1 MKLIH
6 RYILTETLPLFGLC
20 LVAFTFLF
28 IMNKMFSWLDLILN
42 KGVPFWD
49 ALMLYLNTI
58 PLFMMMTVPM
68 AMLVAVLLALSRLG
82 SDLEVTALKGSGV
95 HVGHLIVPLL
105 FFGAATTLFM
115 LYFNDRILPASN
127 YSLKKRYF
135 EIVQQKANVAI
146 KERVFIDAFAGYQ
159 FYIDSQT
166 PDGLLQDI
174 KIFSQPYGHTA
185 LWTTAAKSGRITT
198 DPKTFEVNLRLYD
211 GFQSFLTPKQPE
223 VYNRMYFKTQVLRL
237 GLENNLGRLGEV
249 QKDFNEMSLGELR
262 TALGQCESPHKG
274 RALRLRSEYQ
284 KRLSL
289 PFACLAVTW
298 FAAPLGL
305 LFRRRGFIAF
315 TFGIL
320 MVFIYYLVF
329 IISEVSSLN
338 GHIAPEYGL
347 WIANVVFLALGWV
360 LYRLAVHERQAF
372 AFLHRKRAGEPA

>member
-1 MKLIH
+1 LKLIH

-115 LYFNDRILPASN
+115 LYFNDRISGLQLLLEEAVFRDRPTESQRRHQRAGLYRRLRGLPVLYRQPDAG
-127 YSLKKRYF
+127 RF
-135 EIVQQKANVAI
+135 VA
-146 KERVFIDAFAGYQ
+146 RH
-159 FYIDSQT
+159 
-166 PDGLLQDI
+166 QDL
-174 KIFSQPYGHTA
+174 SQPTA
-185 LWTTAAKSGRITT
+185 TPRLDHRAKSGRITT

-223 VYNRMYFKTQVLRL
+223 VYNRITSDPGAPPRPREQP
-237 GLENNLGRLGEV
+237 GPLGRGPKGLQRDELGRIAHRARAMRV
-249 QKDFNEMSLGELR
+249 
-262 TALGQCESPHKG
+262 SPQG
-274 RALRLRSEYQ
+274 PRFTFALRVP

-289 PFACLAVTW
+289 PFAAW
-298 FAAPLGL
+298 PSPGSRPLGTPL
-305 LFRRRGFIAF
+305 PSARLHRLHLRH
-315 TFGIL
+315 L

-338 GHIAPEYGL
+338 GHIAPSTACG
-347 WIANVVFLALGWV
+347 
-360 LYRLAVHERQAF
+360 
-372 AFLHRKRAGEPA
+372 